1 MQKRLTLLLLLLA
14 FSLSATYA
22 VSNSEDLMRPLGAPG
37 RYTFAPNQLAGAEW
51 YKPAGRLING
61 HVEESFGN
69 EKNSPELHRFLQ
81 ETKGAF
87 GVNAAEIGYL
97 TGDWLLE
104 LRRAGIRLSAETPAW
119 TQCFSG
125 KELARTE
132 IFGSPIAGR
141 NLFESTFHIHV
152 GSGQSDPA
160 GHGWFFTKDGKDYA
174 PDEIALDHRILFLLP
189 HFDNDVLLAAKPG
202 LSWQARKNAARR
214 DPCPVADGF
223 HHPPVDRLTGALLDY
238 VDYADVVAQKFPTKP
253 AFSFHWN
260 VNPGWEW
267 SDEQCLDALHE
278 LHPDAASFEKA
289 FRYVEKPC
297 HRDTAILD
305 RLVEMLCS
313 AGTCPATVFM
323 DMELTY
329 KQPIR
334 SMSCGET
341 ERCCASMEWLSA
353 WTSPTNAMNNWPA
366 SRLSAKGGM
375 RLKQEN
381 MNDAKLENVRD
392 QE

>member
-1 MQKRLTLLLLLLA
+1 M
-14 FSLSATYA
+14 
-22 VSNSEDLMRPLGAPG
+22 
-37 RYTFAPNQLAGAEW
+37 
-51 YKPAGRLING
+51 
-61 HVEESFGN
+61 
-69 EKNSPELHRFLQ
+69 
-81 ETKGAF
+81 
-87 GVNAAEIGYL
+87 
-97 TGDWLLE
+97 
-104 LRRAGIRLSAETPAW
+104 
-119 TQCFSG
+119 
-125 KELARTE
+125 
-132 IFGSPIAGR
+132 
-141 NLFESTFHIHV
+141 
-152 GSGQSDPA
+152 
-160 GHGWFFTKDGKDYA
+160 
-174 PDEIALDHRILFLLP
+174 
-189 HFDNDVLLAAKPG
+189 LLAAKPG

-329 KQPIR
+329 
-334 SMSCGET
+334 ET
-341 ERCCASMEWLSA
+341 AYSLDVLRRDREVLRKHGVAFGVDLTDECNEQLACVQAV
-353 WTSPTNAMNNWPA
+353 
-366 SRLSAKGGM
+366 SAKGGM

-392 QE
+392 QELLVNKFAFLVANGIVDRDTHVRFKFWSVRPVETEDETGENRTASFANTALLLIRQFIMRRGGTQESRP